1 MVDSPARSLD
11 VFLIFDCMTSNFLHL
26 SFSTLNSSCL
36 WRTDTIIFAKLSKT
50 PNLYEAPPLEDLWYH

>member
-1 MVDSPARSLD
+1 MC
-11 VFLIFDCMTSNFLHL
+11 FLIFDGMTSNFLHL

-50 PNLYEAPPLEDLWYH
+50 PISLLSPPPPPLEDLRYH